1 MKSLHIINYFSSLFC
16 SIVLPCTCLSSQNLP
31 FATPSKSREARNT
44 ITEGSLRIHG
54 TLKAFSLA
62 GHGHLCFSTEDF
74 WKKESHLGCLFPC
87 QKAIRETASNKATGL
102 KVSDND
108 FKKIPPHSKK
118 TFKFSNWN
126 LLFWICWGLRKIAL
140 PRIHCA
146 LDLWH
151 QFVFGPLETR
161 PTCIHLRSIQS
172 TNGTEPIS
180 FI

>member
-31 FATPSKSREARNT
+31 FATPSKSREARNR

-108 FKKIPPHSKK
+108 LKKSHPTQKK
-118 TFKFSNWN
+118 PLNFPTETFYSE
-126 LLFWICWGLRKIAL
+126 
-140 PRIHCA
+140 
-146 LDLWH
+146 
-151 QFVFGPLETR
+151 FVGA
-161 PTCIHLRSIQS
+161 
-172 TNGTEPIS
+172 
-180 FI
+180 